1 MLKMLNISNN
11 YVDLY
16 RQIICKEIYRGQ
28 EIIIQLLLKVRLKLL
43 NCLRE
48 ISVIRQLFDIISK
61 SLCKNILSITNIQ
74 ILQIHVEFVIFSHSN
89 L

>member
-28 EIIIQLLLKVRLKLL
+28 EIIIQLLVKVRLKIDL
-43 NCLRE
+43 NC
-48 ISVIRQLFDIISK
+48 
-61 SLCKNILSITNIQ
+61 
-74 ILQIHVEFVIFSHSN
+74 
-89 L
+89 

>member
-16 RQIICKEIYRGQ
+16 RQIICKEIYRDQ
-28 EIIIQLLLKVRLKLL
+28 EIIIQLLVKVRLKLL

-61 SLCKNILSITNIQ
+61 SLCKNILSITNMQ